1 MPINS
6 LLACLISASA
16 VLASLVCGG
25 CTPNSTSPD
34 ANVAKQIVYGSAW
47 EPISFY
53 PLRGLDSGSFYAQT
67 LVYEGLVKYDA
78 NLKVV
83 PALAESFSIAPD
95 GRTIVFTLRRG
106 LRFSTGEPLT
116 LSDVLATYRLLLSSS
131 PLRYYFKDVCAIES
145 SGSDQLILKLA
156 SPSAPV
162 MAQLCEVRILPK
174 RLLDLPDHGK
184 AILTRTPVSSGPFCL
199 VRWESGLELVFVPN
213 KYYWGKVP
221 KFDRLVWRVVPSKQ
235 LLSLA
240 LKTGEIDVAQIDP
253 RIWVSFLSKKPQL
266 ALEQFPGSRT
276 IYLAFNL
283 HKFPFA
289 LPALRQ
295 GITLSINREQ
305 ICKQLFAGYALVA
318 NTDFVPA
325 SFAFNSK
332 TKVWPYDLRQAY
344 TKLTQAGFRF
354 NGREWL
360 WAQGK
365 FPRPGAQKLAFSI
378 LTVKDYED
386 VAETVAY
393 QLSQINIPAEVH
405 IAEHAILR
413 SQYLK
418 SGDFQT
424 VVWSR
429 SVGPDPDCLAY
440 WSGEGAFNFNGYQN
454 HLVDKL
460 LLEGQHELSRK
471 KRQEI
476 YGQIQECLS
485 EDLPWDFLLQ
495 PKLLL
500 VHNRAIKNV
509 QKPDQDK
516 TGLPWDN
523 PLFNAADWQKL
534 ATNKS

>member
-1 MPINS
+1 
-6 LLACLISASA
+6 LVFAST
-16 VLASLVCGG
+16 VCAA
-25 CTPNSTSPD
+25 CTPNNTSSESD
-34 ANVAKQIVYGSAW
+34 VKQIVYGSAW

-53 PLRGLDSGSFYAQT
+53 PLRGLDSGSFYGQT

-83 PALAESFSIAPD
+83 PALAESFNVSAD
-95 GRTIVFTLRRG
+95 GCTITFKLRPG
-106 LRFSTGEPLT
+106 QHFSTGEPLT
-116 LSDVLATYRLLLSSS
+116 LVDVFATYKLLLSSAPFRS
-131 PLRYYFKDVCAIES
+131 YFKDVCAIERL
-145 SGSDQLILKLA
+145 GDDQLVLKLA
-156 SPSAPV
+156 KPAAPI
-162 MAQLCEVRILPK
+162 MSMLCEVRILPK

-184 AILTRTPVSSGPFCL
+184 SVLARTPVSSGPFCL
-199 VRWESGLELVFVPN
+199 KRWESGLELVFVPN

-221 KFDRLVWRVVPSKQ
+221 ELDRLVWRVVPSKQ

-253 RIWVSFLSKKPQL
+253 RIWVSFLASKPQL
-266 ALEQFPGSRT
+266 KLEQFPGSRT

-283 HKFPFA
+283 RCFPFA

-305 ICKQLFAGYALVA
+305 ICKQLFAGYATVA

-325 SFAFNSK
+325 SFVFNPK
-332 TKVWPYDLRQAY
+332 IKVWPYDLREAY

-365 FPRPGAQKLAFSI
+365 NPRPGAQKLAFSI

-393 QLSQINIPAEVH
+393 QLGQINIPAEVH

-440 WSGEGAFNFNGYQN
+440 WSGNGAFNFNGYQN
-454 HLVDKL
+454 QMVDKL
-460 LLEGQHELSRK
+460 LLEGQHELNHK
-471 KRQEI
+471 KRKEI
-476 YGQIQECLS
+476 YGQVQECLA

-500 VHNRAIKNV
+500 VHNQAIKNV
-509 QKPDQDK
+509 QKPGQEK

-534 ATNKS
+534 PTSKS